1 MVIQYLNASEFRNI
15 TNIQTEEYSDTQLD
29 QLLMAATSEIDLRT
43 GRTWQEVTIVT
54 NEYYDG
60 DGSDTLILNHTDLVE
75 ITELNIDKNYDG
87 TFVSVDTDYVI
98 VYEREGRIVLDN
110 VRFTPEVSSFTK
122 GNKTIKI
129 TYTYG
134 NDFPDDFVKNLC
146 AMIVLQQLRP
156 DEKLESMIEKR
167 ISLLRI
173 NSTKLI

>member
-1 MVIQYLNASEFRNI
+1 MVIQYLNASEFRNV
-15 TNIQTEEYSDTQLD
+15 TNIQNEEYSDAQLD
-29 QLLMAATSEIDLRT
+29 QLLVAATSEIDLRT
-43 GRTWQEVTIVT
+43 GRTWQEVTTVVD
-54 NEYYDG
+54 EYYDG

-75 ITELNIDKNYDG
+75 ITELNIDKNYNG

-173 NSTKLI
+173 NSNKLI